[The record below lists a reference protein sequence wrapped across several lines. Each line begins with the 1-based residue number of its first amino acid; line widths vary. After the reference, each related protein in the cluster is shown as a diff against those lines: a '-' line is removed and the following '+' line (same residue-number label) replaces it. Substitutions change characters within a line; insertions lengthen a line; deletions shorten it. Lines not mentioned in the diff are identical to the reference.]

1 MRDATVSGRYARALF
16 LLSERRR
23 ETAAAL
29 ADLQSVRDLLAPGS
43 RVTAFLAAP
52 QITLADKRKALSGA
66 LAGRVSPTAAAFVDL
81 LLRKRRLALLAE
93 ISEEFEALV
102 EKSQGIRR
110 AHVVSAVPLADTERA
125 RLQAALEGYT
135 KGSIK
140 LTTEVDAS
148 LLGGAL
154 VRIGDRV
161 VDRTVRTLLET
172 IGAQLSE
179 VSV

>member
-1 MRDATVSGRYARALF
+1 MRNATVSGRYARAL
-16 LLSERRR
+16 LLLTEKRR
-23 ETAAAL
+23 ETVTAL
-29 ADLQSVRDLLAPGS
+29 TDLKSVRDLLSPGS
-43 RVTAFLAAP
+43 RVSSFLVAP

-66 LAGRVSPTAAAFVDL
+66 LAGRVIPAAAAFVDL
-81 LLRKRRLALLAE
+81 LLRKRRLALLTE
-93 ISEEFEALV
+93 ITDEFEALV
-102 EKSQGIRR
+102 ERSQGIRR
-110 AHVVSAVPLADTERA
+110 AHAVSAVPLTDAERA
-125 RLQAALEGYT
+125 RLQATLEGYT
-135 KGSIK
+135 QGGIK

-148 LLGGAL
+148 VLGGAL